1 MKNLLIVLF
10 LSFLFFGCGEDY
22 VIPEGKIERISP
34 AGSGWTDI
42 YTNSEWTTFY
52 KMKEVSFLT
61 DEGVL
66 ESKMVVIDSFVSEI
80 PLTKLEAGELSVS
93 GDAKVVGIYYSTKEW
108 FPSWKKNLSFE
119 KKTIRRDGARVIFEK
134 EEGSIDMTFKQFL
147 NEKSGLFMSMAVFMF
162 ASLIIFGCIS
172 INYLKTKK
180 GRKFLLI
187 AALITWIV
195 FSFALSFWAEAF
207 NFEIVIATFILV
219 FWGIFFVSIL
229 IFFKNF
235 FEKRSKQ
242 IERNRRKRQNKLK
255 QFDTKPS

>member
-1 MKNLLIVLF
+1 
-10 LSFLFFGCGEDY
+10 
-22 VIPEGKIERISP
+22 
-34 AGSGWTDI
+34 
-42 YTNSEWTTFY
+42 
-52 KMKEVSFLT
+52 
-61 DEGVL
+61 
-66 ESKMVVIDSFVSEI
+66 
-80 PLTKLEAGELSVS
+80 
-93 GDAKVVGIYYSTKEW
+93 
-108 FPSWKKNLSFE
+108 
-119 KKTIRRDGARVIFEK
+119 
-134 EEGSIDMTFKQFL
+134 
-147 NEKSGLFMSMAVFMF
+147 MAVFMF